1 MAAVPGD
8 TVVDTS
14 SAFDRALSTIEGELA
29 VVFANAGRVAAACE
43 DLRAAAGSWTDPGHV
58 ERVAG
63 LLPLVHKR
71 TGPFLA
77 PVLVLLREAA
87 LAAAHPW
94 PLLLGL
100 LASRDEALCAR
111 TLEDAA
117 ALAASG
123 TLVLDL
129 ARVQALAALGER
141 EGSPLLGDACVQ
153 ILAVV
158 LRHWQPA
165 DARDRADPVRALL
178 LDPDQAAV
186 RRLAARVLDL
196 TGKLPDAEVIG
207 AVLAPAD
214 ATTLSP
220 ALAYTRATHLDLV
233 ELVSEPGAP
242 APIAAALCL
251 ACAHCGETV
260 VNDLVGEFG
269 WRRVNLGLTV
279 RPCVGVSVDGSLPFL
294 LTPAE
299 ARLVD
304 TLPGA
309 RRVFDQVLA
318 VGHGGTVEAA
328 SGGAVRDETVD
339 RFRALNLAHAEVL
352 GDILDIEPLTVARVE
367 TILRKMDTIVAEFAS
382 LFGARSEECA
392 VLPGL
397 YEGLT
402 ARIRREMDGAPP
414 GRPLS
419 MELTRL
425 VQMFEDPPR
434 LEAVQTLHGLKR
446 YLHQRGLALGFG
458 LLEASQGTNRTVD
471 LAVVSAGRVAGAVRR
486 IEYVDVDPEPAR
498 AGEPSAI
505 PYAVAVVVEAFARHL
520 LHGETTLP
528 RVRIYCYGN
537 EVHYFVSFRNH
548 PVFVRIDYSP
558 PLGGG
563 MIDLAYYGVSKY
575 ELDAHP
581 GIGLEAIQAIFR
593 RLDFQVEVD
602 TTRIHARYDK
612 ERALDLADLCEKA
625 ETLFRLVPYL
635 MDVDWLVGGLDLRTE
650 ARRAVAAAWAD
661 FFARWGV
668 LPNRQVLTRDGRG
681 LLRAREP
688 RPEGVLE
695 ILWQGEEPYEDVL
708 SGRPRRD
715 WLAEAHAALARQGLE
730 VPFVEQEREAGQI
743 PLEHYLLRP
752 LRAAVSRGALVE
764 AADGFRPAAPDRYRE
779 LHEADRFAMLLGAG
793 DDEIARAARMAR
805 LATALERSLRFRTT
819 GRVNGHEVQRA
830 RLALRDTAGAL
841 YVLRDGAGIFRLAIF
856 APGGALYLH
865 RDNPAAPW
873 RDTASSDVEA
883 LAALL
888 RRNNFLPS
896 WIDVPASHA
905 GEDARH
911 VREIFA
917 VPDPGGARRTL
928 PGERVV
934 PGAKAAP
941 GRGVGLA
948 RLGTRGRQAADL
960 EGGVLF
966 AATLHPEDSVF
977 LPHATAVVGTG
988 GGILSHAGLMAVQFG
1003 RPALVVDGTWR
1014 DAPGEAGV
1022 LACRRT
1028 EFEEVERQV
1037 AGCLVTERR
1046 DLRECEEQIR
1056 DGDLVVVDADRG
1068 VLEVLGQSGP
1078 ALAMHDGL
1086 RTLEEANRRL
1096 ALATA
1101 PLDVLAQRGHRLRAR
1116 HQLERVLARVAE
1128 PALVRYAVTQLLSG
1142 APTGASGGDL
1152 TDQVFLLGVLRQ
1164 NPASGPLSEECT
1176 AALARDIR
1184 GRYEAAHEEALRVIP
1199 GAEHAYDLLAL
1210 RRAVARLHDALR
1222 QVQAGQGA
1230 ARGDVAPPDEVE
1242 ALAVARL
1249 SMLFGQVVAR
1259 LRRPRHRAALQA
1271 VTGDPA
1277 PAAGGR
1283 GLASAEAVE
1292 GVGAGDR
1299 HLIRQAE
1306 RIAALVPVTAEAR
1319 ETIADAARALA
1330 EHDAAVVA
1338 GLADR
1343 LVLWPEDGGLEIE
1356 PLAGSKAANLAEL
1369 ARLGEP
1375 HLVPPWFVVT
1385 DRAFRVALATPPPP
1399 RPGGPWTAGPAPQT
1413 LGDAIDG
1420 VVVREDAD
1428 PAQKAALI
1436 AQLWAEVRL
1445 PADLEAQVSGAYARL
1460 AAHADAQRPDHADL
1474 GRTQGSRILDV
1485 GRRTPAPA
1493 AAAGPAADLAGAPY
1507 VAIRS
1512 SAREEDTETAVRAGE
1527 FDTFLFVRGSDALL
1541 AHLRRAWSGL
1551 WTERDIH
1558 DRAAGG
1564 RAGLGEGGGV
1574 IVQCIAWSRVSG
1586 VLQTTNLAGG
1596 RTREMVINVGLGLGE
1611 GVVSGRVA
1619 ADHVTVSKDED
1630 PETEPL
1636 AFRYLTADKRER
1648 VVFDTGAGSGTV
1660 RADVLSHQRLRPA
1673 LEYAELVELV
1683 AAAKRLESA
1692 YGYPLDIEFGFE
1704 GTALRLLQVRP
1715 VPGSL
1720 AVWSDATD
1728 RRRTATAGAAGGPS
1742 GGE

>member
-1 MAAVPGD
+1 MPSD
-8 TVVDTS
+8 TVVDAS
-14 SAFDRALSTIEGELA
+14 SVFDRALSIIEGELA
-29 VVFANAGRVAAACE
+29 VVFANADRVAAAC
-43 DLRAAAGSWTDPGHV
+43 DGLRVAAGSWTDPGHV

-63 LLPLVHKR
+63 LLTLVHTR

-77 PVLVLLREAA
+77 PVLALLREAA
-87 LAAAHPW
+87 LAAVHPW

-111 TLEDAA
+111 TLEDAT

-129 ARVQALAALGER
+129 AHVQALAALGER
-141 EGSPLLGDACVQ
+141 EGSPLLGDACLPA
-153 ILAVV
+153 LAVL

-165 DARDRADPVRALL
+165 DARDREEPLRALL

-196 TGKLPDAEVIG
+196 TGKVPDAEVIG

-214 ATTLSP
+214 AATLSP
-220 ALAYTRATHLDLV
+220 ALAYTRAMHLDLV

-242 APIAAALCL
+242 SPIAAALRI
-251 ACAHCGETV
+251 ACARCGEAV

-269 WRRVNLGLTV
+269 WRRANLGLTV

-309 RRVFDQVLA
+309 RRVFEQVLA
-318 VGHGGTVEAA
+318 IGHGGTVEAA
-328 SGGAVRDETVD
+328 GGGAVRDETVD

-352 GDILDIEPLTVARVE
+352 GDILDIEPLNVARVE
-367 TILRKMDTIVAEFAS
+367 TILRRMDTVVAEFAS
-382 LFGARSEECA
+382 LFAARSEECA

-397 YEGLT
+397 YERLM
-402 ARIRREMDGAPP
+402 ARIRREMDGASP

-446 YLHQRGLALGFG
+446 YLHQRGLALGFA
-458 LLEASQGTNRTVD
+458 LLEARQGTNRTVD

-498 AGEPSAI
+498 AGEPPAI

-528 RVRIYCYGN
+528 RVQIYCYGN
-537 EVHYFVSFRNH
+537 EIHYFVSFLNH
-548 PVFVRIDYSP
+548 PVFVRVDYSP

-581 GIGLEAIQAIFR
+581 GIGLEAIQAVFR

-625 ETLFRLVPYL
+625 ETLFRLAPYL

-668 LPNRQVLTRDGRG
+668 LPNRHVLTGDGRG
-681 LLRAREP
+681 LVRAREP

-695 ILWQGEEPYEDVL
+695 ILWQGEGPYEDVL

-764 AADGFRPAAPDRYRE
+764 APDGFRPAAPDRYRE

-793 DDEIARAARMAR
+793 DHEIARAARMAR

-830 RLALRDTAGAL
+830 ALALRDAAGAL
-841 YVLRDGAGIFRLAIF
+841 YALRDGAGIFRLAIF
-856 APGGALYLH
+856 APGGALSLH
-865 RDNPAAPW
+865 RDDPAAPW

-888 RRNNFLPS
+888 RRNDFLPS

-934 PGAKAAP
+934 PGARAAP

-948 RLGTRGRQAADL
+948 RLGTQGRQAADL

-966 AATLHPEDSVF
+966 TMTLHPEDSVF
-977 LPHATAVVGTG
+977 LLHATAVVGTG

-1003 RPALVVDGTWR
+1003 RPALVVGGSWR
-1014 DAPGEAGV
+1014 DGSGGAGV

-1028 EFEEVERQV
+1028 EFEEVERRV

-1046 DLRECEEQIR
+1046 DLRECEEQIH

-1068 VLEVLGQSGP
+1068 VLDVLGQSGP
-1078 ALAMHDGL
+1078 ALALHDGL
-1086 RTLEEANRRL
+1086 RSLEEANRRL
-1096 ALATA
+1096 ASATT

-1116 HQLERVLARVAE
+1116 HQLERVLAR
-1128 PALVRYAVTQLLSG
+1128 
-1142 APTGASGGDL
+1142 
-1152 TDQVFLLGVLRQ
+1152 
-1164 NPASGPLSEECT
+1164 
-1176 AALARDIR
+1176 LA
-1184 GRYEAAHEEALRVIP
+1184 
-1199 GAEHAYDLLAL
+1199 
-1210 RRAVARLHDALR
+1210 
-1222 QVQAGQGA
+1222 
-1230 ARGDVAPPDEVE
+1230 
-1242 ALAVARL
+1242 
-1249 SMLFGQVVAR
+1249 
-1259 LRRPRHRAALQA
+1259 
-1271 VTGDPA
+1271 
-1277 PAAGGR
+1277 
-1283 GLASAEAVE
+1283 
-1292 GVGAGDR
+1292 
-1299 HLIRQAE
+1299 
-1306 RIAALVPVTAEAR
+1306 
-1319 ETIADAARALA
+1319 
-1330 EHDAAVVA
+1330 
-1338 GLADR
+1338 
-1343 LVLWPEDGGLEIE
+1343 
-1356 PLAGSKAANLAEL
+1356 
-1369 ARLGEP
+1369 
-1375 HLVPPWFVVT
+1375 
-1385 DRAFRVALATPPPP
+1385 
-1399 RPGGPWTAGPAPQT
+1399 
-1413 LGDAIDG
+1413 
-1420 VVVREDAD
+1420 
-1428 PAQKAALI
+1428 
-1436 AQLWAEVRL
+1436 
-1445 PADLEAQVSGAYARL
+1445 
-1460 AAHADAQRPDHADL
+1460 
-1474 GRTQGSRILDV
+1474 
-1485 GRRTPAPA
+1485 
-1493 AAAGPAADLAGAPY
+1493 
-1507 VAIRS
+1507 
-1512 SAREEDTETAVRAGE
+1512 
-1527 FDTFLFVRGSDALL
+1527 
-1541 AHLRRAWSGL
+1541 
-1551 WTERDIH
+1551 
-1558 DRAAGG
+1558 
-1564 RAGLGEGGGV
+1564 
-1574 IVQCIAWSRVSG
+1574 
-1586 VLQTTNLAGG
+1586 
-1596 RTREMVINVGLGLGE
+1596 
-1611 GVVSGRVA
+1611 
-1619 ADHVTVSKDED
+1619 
-1630 PETEPL
+1630 
-1636 AFRYLTADKRER
+1636 
-1648 VVFDTGAGSGTV
+1648 
-1660 RADVLSHQRLRPA
+1660 
-1673 LEYAELVELV
+1673 
-1683 AAAKRLESA
+1683 
-1692 YGYPLDIEFGFE
+1692 
-1704 GTALRLLQVRP
+1704 
-1715 VPGSL
+1715 
-1720 AVWSDATD
+1720 
-1728 RRRTATAGAAGGPS
+1728 
-1742 GGE
+1742 